1 MNLLEGTVAVSG
13 DGATV
18 SLGEQSL
25 HVPASALAARPAL
38 RAFDGRQVV
47 VGIRPEH
54 LTDAALAGAG
64 APTDGARLQ
73 GVVELREALGS
84 ELLVHVRTDCRPAV
98 TDEVRSVAGDLDEA
112 AVDILER
119 QAAGEG
125 AMVVAR
131 FDARSRARVTDAV
144 EMDVDVERLQF
155 FDPETGLRI
164 ADEELVPAGAA
175 APSAVA
181 ATPAAPAQ
189 APSDAG

>member
-1 MNLLEGTVAVSG
+1 M
-13 DGATV
+13 
-18 SLGEQSL
+18 
-25 HVPASALAARPAL
+25 
-38 RAFDGRQVV
+38 
-47 VGIRPEH
+47 
-54 LTDAALAGAG
+54 AGAG
-64 APTDGARLQ
+64 APTDGARLR

-144 EMDVDVERLQF
+144 EMDVDVDRLQF